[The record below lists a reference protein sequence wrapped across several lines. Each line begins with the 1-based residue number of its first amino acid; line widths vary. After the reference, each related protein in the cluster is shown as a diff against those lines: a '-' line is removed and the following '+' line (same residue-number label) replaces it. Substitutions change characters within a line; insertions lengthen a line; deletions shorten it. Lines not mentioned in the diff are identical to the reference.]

1 MFRGPGRWFS
11 GGYRG
16 LTAVSVGGVHSS
28 GRSRGRRSNRSE
40 RQMPCSV
47 GGTESI
53 CGVMQAPDPGF
64 LVAHLRQLNLS
75 RWIGQNRSTAEEQN
89 RSQASQKI
97 LSAAQRRSA
106 RQERVR
112 W

>member
-1 MFRGPGRWFS
+1 MGRGRWWCPQQ
-11 GGYRG
+11 
-16 LTAVSVGGVHSS
+16 
-28 GRSRGRRSNRSE
+28 RSQQRPQQRSQEHRSE

-89 RSQASQKI
+89 HSLEGQNRS
-97 LSAAQRRSA
+97 
-106 RQERVR
+106 
-112 W
+112 